1 MNSLYR
7 HFRIAYCFI
16 IPIVRMLF
24 PLRGHHAERLP
35 DGPMVVCAPHSAL
48 VVPILIMAVLTIRR
62 YPRYLA
68 KKELFSIPVVGAFL
82 RWIGMIPVD
91 RGNADVSSIKAALK
105 VLKEKGIIG
114 IFPEGTRV
122 REEHASEAKTGAVML
137 ASRTGVPLLPV
148 WMPRKKRL
156 FHKVDVVVGEA
167 YTLPVLRG
175 SGEYKSYAEELMRRI
190 GLLQKEVQPCS

>member
-24 PLRGHHAERLP
+24 PLRIHHAERLP

-48 VVPILIMAVLTIRR
+48 VDPILIMAVLTIRR

-91 RGNADVSSIKAALK
+91 RGNADISSIKAALK

-175 SGEYKSYAEELMRRI
+175 SGEYKSYAEELMQRI
-190 GLLQKEVQPCS
+190 GLLEKEAAPCI

>member
-24 PLRGHHAERLP
+24 PLRIHHAERLP

-48 VVPILIMAVLTIRR
+48 VDPILIMAVLTIRR

-91 RGNADVSSIKAALK
+91 RGNADISSIKAALK

-122 REEHASEAKTGAVML
+122 REEQASEAKTGAVML

-175 SGEYKSYAEELMRRI
+175 SGEYKAYAEELMRRI
-190 GLLQKEVQPCS
+190 GLLEKEAAPCI

>member
-1 MNSLYR
+1 MKEYR
-7 HFRIAYCFI
+7 HYRIAYCFI
-16 IPIVRMLF
+16 IPIVRLLF
-24 PLRGHHAERLP
+24 PMRIHHAERLP

-48 VVPILIMAVLTIRR
+48 VDPILIMSVLSIRR

-68 KKELFSIPVVGAFL
+68 KKELFSVPVIGAFL

-91 RGNADVSSIKAALK
+91 RGKADISSIKAALK

-122 REEHASEAKTGAVML
+122 QEEQASEAKTGAVML
-137 ASRTGVPLLPV
+137 ASRTGVPILPV

-156 FHKVDVVVGEA
+156 FRRVDIVVGEP
-167 YTLPVLRG
+167 YELPALRG
-175 SGEYKSYAEELMRRI
+175 NAEYHPYAEELMRRI
-190 GLLQKEVQPCS
+190 GLLQREVQPCS

>member
-24 PLRGHHAERLP
+24 PLRIHHAERLP

-48 VVPILIMAVLTIRR
+48 VDPILIMAVLTIRR

-91 RGNADVSSIKAALK
+91 RGNADISSIKAALK

-137 ASRTGVPLLPV
+137 PA
-148 WMPRKKRL
+148 
-156 FHKVDVVVGEA
+156 
-167 YTLPVLRG
+167 RG
-175 SGEYKSYAEELMRRI
+175 SRCCRCGCPGKSACSIRWTWWWAKPTPCRCCGAAGNISPTRR
-190 GLLQKEVQPCS
+190 S

>member
-24 PLRGHHAERLP
+24 PLRVHHAERLP

-48 VVPILIMAVLTIRR
+48 VDPILIMAVLTIRR

-91 RGNADVSSIKAALK
+91 RGNADISSIKAALK

-175 SGEYKSYAEELMRRI
+175 SGEYKAYAEELMRRI
-190 GLLQKEVQPCS
+190 GLLEKEAAPCI

>member
-1 MNSLYR
+1 MSGGLR
-7 HFRIAYCFI
+7 VQHDVADF
-16 IPIVRMLF
+16 PVPQPGQMLHD
-24 PLRGHHAERLP
+24 LMR
-35 DGPMVVCAPHSAL
+35 AL
-48 VVPILIMAVLTIRR
+48 GV
-62 YPRYLA
+62 
-68 KKELFSIPVVGAFL
+68 
-82 RWIGMIPVD
+82 
-91 RGNADVSSIKAALK
+91 
-105 VLKEKGIIG
+105 EKGIIG

-175 SGEYKSYAEELMRRI
+175 NAEYSPHAEELMHRI
-190 GLLQKEVQPCS
+190 GLLQKEAAPCI